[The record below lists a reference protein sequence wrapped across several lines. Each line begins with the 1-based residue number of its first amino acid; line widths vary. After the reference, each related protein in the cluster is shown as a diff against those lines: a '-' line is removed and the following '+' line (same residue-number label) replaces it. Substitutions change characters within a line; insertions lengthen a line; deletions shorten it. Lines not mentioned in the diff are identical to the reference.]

1 MDNLDSTLQEFSQYT
16 NYDSKL
22 ENASKYEIT
31 DAPDQMPGGKI
42 DGKTLPGIIYDQVKK
57 QKFKILIFYGIIVF
71 LIYVVLKELTYDI
84 VYERDLNSFV
94 S

>member
-1 MDNLDSTLQEFSQYT
+1 MDDLDSTFQKFSQYT
-16 NYDSKL
+16 SYDSKL
-22 ENASKYEIT
+22 ENASKYDISG
-31 DAPDQMPGGKI
+31 APEELTSGKI

-71 LIYVVLKELTYDI
+71 LIYVVLKELTNDVI
-84 VYERDLNSFV
+84 YERDLNSFV